1 MSISV
6 YQCHHSIK
14 LNVDNEYLTA
24 HSMRVSPESFDI
36 TSIGVNKIAREHN
49 IPPYVAAFRIF
60 NEIRDYNKIGGLKK
74 EVSAL
79 YLRKLALNQAC
90 SSQSESLITLA

>member
-36 TSIGVNKIAREHN
+36 TSSAYCPKPLLGLISPRILNAFASCAMSVLGENNKSPITTKEPACAHDERLE
-49 IPPYVAAFRIF
+49 YVLNRIF
-60 NEIRDYNKIGGLKK
+60 P
-74 EVSAL
+74 
-79 YLRKLALNQAC
+79 KL
-90 SSQSESLITLA
+90 